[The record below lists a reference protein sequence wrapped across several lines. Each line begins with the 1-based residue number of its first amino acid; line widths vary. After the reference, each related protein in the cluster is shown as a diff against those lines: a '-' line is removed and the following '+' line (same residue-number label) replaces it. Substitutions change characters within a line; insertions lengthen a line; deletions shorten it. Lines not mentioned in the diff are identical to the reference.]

1 MINNIY
7 SSAGILSS
15 TPWYGQIGKLNSIM
29 TSRAG
34 KEVFHHSFDC
44 DFPTLVV
51 VTKALYR
58 CKLLLFNRI
67 ITTNTIMSFRHNHHP
82 NQVGVFVNS
91 VPARVK
97 MTVDEIGNLRF
108 KNSSPDEDNL
118 LTHEHLKELNLKQGE
133 NAAW

>member
-7 SSAGILSS
+7 SSAGTLSS

-34 KEVFHHSFDC
+34 KEVFHHSFDS

-51 VTKALYR
+51 VTKALS
-58 CKLLLFNRI
+58 KLLLCHKI

-108 KNSSPDEDNL
+108 KNSSPGEDNL

>member
-1 MINNIY
+1 
-7 SSAGILSS
+7 
-15 TPWYGQIGKLNSIM
+15 M

-34 KEVFHHSFDC
+34 KEVFHHSFDS
-44 DFPTLVV
+44 DYPTLVV
-51 VTKALYR
+51 VRLSPPTQY
-58 CKLLLFNRI
+58 CH
-67 ITTNTIMSFRHNHHP
+67 S
-82 NQVGVFVNS
+82 QVGVFVNS

-108 KNSSPDEDNL
+108 KSSPPGEDNL

>member
-7 SSAGILSS
+7 SSAGTLSS

-34 KEVFHHSFDC
+34 KEVFHHNFDS

-51 VTKALYR
+51 VGLSPPTQY
-58 CKLLLFNRI
+58 CH
-67 ITTNTIMSFRHNHHP
+67 S
-82 NQVGVFVNS
+82 QVGVFVNS

-108 KNSSPDEDNL
+108 KSSPPGEDNL

>member
-1 MINNIY
+1 
-7 SSAGILSS
+7 
-15 TPWYGQIGKLNSIM
+15 
-29 TSRAG
+29 
-34 KEVFHHSFDC
+34 
-44 DFPTLVV
+44 
-51 VTKALYR
+51 
-58 CKLLLFNRI
+58 
-67 ITTNTIMSFRHNHHP
+67 MSFRHNHHH

>member
-1 MINNIY
+1 MNNIY
-7 SSAGILSS
+7 SSAGTLSS

-34 KEVFHHSFDC
+34 KEVFHHSFDS

-51 VTKALYR
+51 VTKALS
-58 CKLLLFNRI
+58 KLLLCHKI

-108 KNSSPDEDNL
+108 KNSPPEEDNL